1 MELEDVPALWAGLSR
16 TPDLRVP
23 GKQGFI
29 VPIKP
34 PAKVKSRE
42 PSTLLVL
49 APHLLVADALLW
61 TCVHRDES
69 ADYRVFEDIIFDKI
83 KSDWPR
89 VTLAQKN
96 DGPESYADYVQLLTD
111 KAVVIG
117 GSQLSSRSA
126 KFKQFHS
133 D

>member
-1 MELEDVPALWAGLSR
+1 M
-16 TPDLRVP
+16 
-23 GKQGFI
+23 
-29 VPIKP
+29 
-34 PAKVKSRE
+34 KSRE